1 MRLKNEIENK
11 SKFYKGPRTKIK
23 NQKNKCRSENP
34 HKSEANEILHG
45 PSKFSGNEREKKKKS
60 ITCDKSCHQHDI
72 ERVILST
79 KWSCK
84 SCLKGTVSFHALV
97 PARSTRLQLFMF
109 LYLVKD

>member
-1 MRLKNEIENK
+1 MAR
-11 SKFYKGPRTKIK
+11 
-23 NQKNKCRSENP
+23 
-34 HKSEANEILHG
+34 ANFQG
-45 PSKFSGNEREKKKKS
+45 MREKRKKKS

-97 PARSTRLQLFMF
+97 PARSTRLQLFIF
-109 LYLVKD
+109 LYLVKDQIALN